1 MVAIVVT
8 LLLYKKRV
16 AAEKRAVLEHK
27 AAEIRKSVASIL
39 SLGGGYVR
47 RQMQM
52 AGRSTDVT
60 IGVML

>member
-27 AAEIRKSVASIL
+27 AAEIRNRVASIL
-39 SLGGGYVR
+39 SLGGDMFADR
-47 RQMQM
+47 CRWL
-52 AGRSTDVT
+52 AGVP
-60 IGVML
+60 MLRLG